1 MPSKPVTLQHL
12 LSRMFASPCTGERDL
27 YSAPIVK
34 VCRQYTASL
43 FRHVLCFSHHQ
54 QNLELAV
61 QSYVSLQGLPTDD
74 LSVQNGIMVTRATR
88 YPVLVDPQGQ
98 GRTWIMHR
106 EEANQL
112 KVTQLNDKLFRN
124 HLEV

>member
-1 MPSKPVTLQHL
+1 MKLTLL
-12 LSRMFASPCTGERDL
+12 
-27 YSAPIVK
+27 V
-34 VCRQYTASL
+34 
-43 FRHVLCFSHHQ
+43 
-54 QNLELAV
+54 
-61 QSYVSLQGLPTDD
+61 QGLPTDD

-124 HLEV
+124 HLEVQLLPQTFCSCQC

>member
-1 MPSKPVTLQHL
+1 M
-12 LSRMFASPCTGERDL
+12 

-43 FRHVLCFSHHQ
+43 FLARALLLSSPT
-54 QNLELAV
+54 NLGLAV

-124 HLEV
+124 HLEVCARSQICCIPVASMERVSNIV

>member
-1 MPSKPVTLQHL
+1 
-12 LSRMFASPCTGERDL
+12 
-27 YSAPIVK
+27 
-34 VCRQYTASL
+34 
-43 FRHVLCFSHHQ
+43 
-54 QNLELAV
+54 
-61 QSYVSLQGLPTDD
+61 
-74 LSVQNGIMVTRATR
+74 MVTRATR

-124 HLEV
+124 HLEVND

>member
-1 MPSKPVTLQHL
+1 
-12 LSRMFASPCTGERDL
+12 
-27 YSAPIVK
+27 
-34 VCRQYTASL
+34 
-43 FRHVLCFSHHQ
+43 
-54 QNLELAV
+54 
-61 QSYVSLQGLPTDD
+61 
-74 LSVQNGIMVTRATR
+74 MVTRATR

-124 HLEV
+124 HLEVSNGTACHLPLSAFSLL